1 MNFRQRIS
9 WLLVALFLL
18 ISCFIVYYIFEISDQ
33 YNSLAIT
40 HMSKYEMDMKNDPNS
55 LTMEQSVK
63 RKLFSLP
70 FWGWLLILLIPY
82 LQVFCLLVACTKND
96 PANATVM
103 VVPCFLCL
111 RIANW
116 NTQRQNSR
124 QTVLEVEAVETGKL
138 LSNGH
143 STRTP

>member
-1 MNFRQRIS
+1 MLSF
-9 WLLVALFLL
+9 
-18 ISCFIVYYIFEISDQ
+18 FIVYYMFEISDQ

-40 HMSKYEMDMKNDPNS
+40 HMSKYEMDIKKDPGS
-55 LTMEQSVK
+55 LTVEQSVK
-63 RKLFSLP
+63 QKLFSLP

-111 RIANW
+111 RIASW
-116 NTQRQNSR
+116 NTQRQYPR

-138 LSNGH
+138 MSNGH
-143 STRTP
+143 SPGTPWWKKDKEQF